1 MTILHLAR
9 RAERRRHGSSEI
21 AGAAGRHLLDP
32 VYTGKAMAGLI
43 DGISQ
48 NASKMKGRFCLFIPA
63 ARLRFRLSSPRL
75 APETLMQESIQLL
88 LIPCR
93 SC

>member
-1 MTILHLAR
+1 MTILHRLR

-21 AGAAGRHLLDP
+21 AGAAGGILLDP

-43 DGISQ
+43 DGIVR
-48 NASKMKGRFCLFIPA
+48 NVSKMKGRFCLFIPA
-63 ARLRFRLSSPRL
+63 VRRAVRLSSPRL
-75 APETLMQESIQLL
+75 APGTLMQESINWL

>member
-1 MTILHLAR
+1 MTILHLATA
-9 RAERRRHGSSEI
+9 AERRRHGSSEI
-21 AGAAGRHLLDP
+21 AGAAGRHSADP

-48 NASKMKGRFCLFIPA
+48 KPSKMKGRFCLFIPA
-63 ARLRFRLSSPRL
+63 VRLRCSLSSPRL
-75 APETLMQESIQLL
+75 APGTLMQESIQLVM
-88 LIPCR
+88 IPCR

>member
-1 MTILHLAR
+1 MTIFTWLR

-21 AGAAGRHLLDP
+21 AGAVEGILLDP

-43 DGISQ
+43 DVSVR
-48 NASKMKGRFCLFIPA
+48 NVSKMKGRFCLFIPA
-63 ARLRFRLSSPRL
+63 VACAVRLSSPRL
-75 APETLMQESIQLL
+75 APETLMQEIYNWL